1 MHLKFLNH
9 SSLLITSETKILCDP
24 WFKGTAFSDGWS
36 LLYDNSHNINDID
49 FDYIWLSHEHPD
61 HFSIPTLREL
71 NKSCTFLFQETKD
84 KKVKDYLEGKGHS
97 VIELKNKEETIIGD
111 LKITSFVC
119 DGFDSSLLVK
129 YPDDKVLLNIND
141 AMVLDD
147 IEVDK
152 VDLLTFQ
159 YSYANWA
166 GNEGDKKIPKHLQ
179 SIIDDKND
187 KAIAKFRPKA
197 IMPFASFVYF
207 SHEENFYWNDNNWI
221 DHVFSKYYYNES
233 TLIFPK
239 PDQSISLYKLHKG
252 NYLHHNL
259 TAKTFWKDKHNSLTI
274 KNKVKPLTL
283 DQIKERYLSYNKK
296 LNEENTIQSDLS
308 INIKITDLNKTI
320 KVGLVETLF
329 EEVDE
334 KETISVSSETA
345 GFLFTQLFARGTVCV
360 NSRVSFNYE
369 TAHLFFLFF
378 FIPYANNIGIYFD
391 EFPKDTLKL
400 IMKTTVMS
408 AISNINLINPKY
420 K

>member
-1 MHLKFLNH
+1 MDHVKFLNH
-9 SSLLITSETKILCDP
+9 SSLLLTTSETKILCDP

-36 LLYDNSHNINDID
+36 LLYDNSHNINELE

-61 HFSIPTLREL
+61 HFSVPTLRDL
-71 NKSCTFLFQETKD
+71 NKSCTFLFQETRD
-84 KKVKDYLEGKGHS
+84 KKVKKYLEDKGHS
-97 VIELKNKEETIIGD
+97 VIELKNKEETTVGD
-111 LKITSFVC
+111 LKISSFVC

-166 GNEGDKKIPKHLQ
+166 GNKGDNRIPEYLQ

-197 IMPFASFVYF
+197 IMPFASFIYF

-221 DHVFSKYYYNES
+221 DHVFSKYYYNRS

-239 PDQSISLYKLHKG
+239 PDQSISLNKLHDR
-252 NYLHHNL
+252 NYLYYNL
-259 TAKTFWKDKHNSLTI
+259 TAKTFWQDKHKNLTI
-274 KNKVKPLTL
+274 KDKVKPLSL
-283 DQIKERYLSYNKK
+283 DQIKDKYLNFNKT
-296 LNEENTIQSDLS
+296 LNEKNTVQSDLS

-320 KVGLVETLF
+320 KAGLVKTLF

-334 KETISVSSETA
+334 EETISVSSETA
-345 GFLFTQLFARGTVCV
+345 GFLFTELFARGTVCV
-360 NSRVSFNYE
+360 NGRVSFNYE
-369 TAHLFFLFF
+369 TAHIFFLFF
-378 FIPYANNIGIYFD
+378 FIPYANNIGLYFD
-391 EFPKDTLKL
+391 KFPRDTQES
-400 IMKTTVMS
+400 IMKTTVMT
-408 AISNINLINPKY
+408 AINY
-420 K
+420 GRYQ